1 MMKVIKFAI
10 DVASGNR
17 DFVIEQNYV
26 KHTDKTTG
34 LDGTPNIE
42 REPNARKATAS
53 CAEHLFVEN
62 HKRLEFLILL
72 VTMGTPPRLLACR
85 VGGNVGECDARRR
98 AGR

>member
-1 MMKVIKFAI
+1 MKVIKFAI

-17 DFVIEQNYV
+17 DFVVEQNYV
-26 KHTDKTTG
+26 KRNSKG

-53 CAEHLFVEN
+53 YAEHLFAEN
-62 HKRLEFLILL
+62 HKRPESLILL
-72 VTMGTPPRLLACR
+72 VTMGTPPRWLACR
-85 VGGNVGECDARRR
+85 VGGDVGECDACRR

>member
-1 MMKVIKFAI
+1 MKVIKFAI

-26 KHTDKTTG
+26 KRNSKG
-34 LDGTPNIE
+34 LDGTPSIE

-62 HKRLEFLILL
+62 HKRLESLILL
-72 VTMGTPPRLLACR
+72 VTMGAPPRLLACR
-85 VGGNVGECDARRR
+85 VGGNVGECDACRR